1 MRQIEIDDE
10 VFEYLKS
17 KSTWNDRNPND
28 VLRKL
33 LHINT
38 KTEKISTDKTI
49 RRVVVNKNPRADL
62 KKLIQCGMV
71 NDGQKLEFRHQDILP
86 KKYEARV
93 SSGKL
98 YWEGST
104 YSMSKLVAVILRAER
119 KDIPS
124 EAYRGPAYWYNAE
137 GRSIKDLWDQYLSE

>member
-49 RRVVVNKNPRADL
+49 RRVVVNKNPRVDL
-62 KKLIQCGMV
+62 KKLI
-71 NDGQKLEFRHQDILP
+71 
-86 KKYEARV
+86 
-93 SSGKL
+93 
-98 YWEGST
+98 
-104 YSMSKLVAVILRAER
+104 
-119 KDIPS
+119 
-124 EAYRGPAYWYNAE
+124 
-137 GRSIKDLWDQYLSE
+137 